1 MNEYD
6 NKARVFSEKP
16 DVDELRNDY
25 NRVRDELGWWLTR
38 SEENRNVRYNLWPD
52 KADDGRKHGPQAWPW
67 DNASDLEVFHTDNL
81 ISSSVAMLKSSLKKS
96 NLIASPVESGDTA
109 NASMVTQFLRWLV
122 FSQMDEMSRESEV
135 LANHVL
141 EKGLG
146 ILGVYWKREI
156 QKNYKTLTMVTL
168 MRDPDL
174 AVPLQEG
181 DVAVIAEIMRGK
193 DPSIVDEDLED
204 KIMQVLDGKAN
215 VKYTVN
221 VITCNRPYLK
231 TYELG
236 KDILIDSN
244 VMDLQSARSIY
255 CLHWFT
261 PEELK
266 GKVHSDGWDQT
277 FVDDAIENYT
287 GDTPTVQQA
296 NSNLFPSRDNNLKQN
311 YEGLVQVVC
320 CYRREVDENGVPI
333 MSMTVFTERGE
344 EELYAIH
351 ETIQTVPA
359 QFPFIAFPR
368 ESISQRLFDSRGW
381 PELLRGNEYGIKTE
395 RDARRDRASL
405 STTPPLEYLVG
416 RQPASIGPG
425 AKIPV
430 RRRGEVGYMEIP
442 PFSPASTEV
451 EESLMKQSYKMTGR
465 ATDEADAVF
474 ANVLTQTMVDNWLTG
489 WRQVLN
495 QIWSL
500 QKSYGDDKIWFRVTN
515 NEKGVE
521 LIMDETGNKYDIDLS
536 WNTLNADEEKQLE
549 KLEKVGTI
557 MSQFDRAG
565 QVDFGEFTRVFV
577 ESIDPNL
584 ATQLITPKE
593 TATQREEEE
602 TSADIA
608 KIVSGQVVNAPPN
621 ANAELRLQVIDNW
634 LQGTEEI
641 PGTDNQEKLEQNEG
655 LQQRLQ
661 VYAGQLQHSIQQ
673 QKNAMT
679 GKLGTPPGN
688 VQATSLQ

>member
-6 NKARVFSEKP
+6 NKARVFSEEP
-16 DVDELRNDY
+16 DIDELRNDY

-38 SEENRNVRYNLWPD
+38 SEDNRNVRYNLWPD
-52 KADDGRKHGPQAWPW
+52 KSDDGRKHGPQAWPW

-81 ISSSVAMLKSSLKKS
+81 ITSSVAMLKSSLKKA

-135 LANHVL
+135 LANHIL

-156 QKNYKTLTMVTL
+156 QKNYKTLTMVSL

-193 DPSIVDEDLED
+193 DSSIVDEDLEE
-204 KIMQVLDGKAN
+204 KIMQVLDGKPN

-266 GKVHSDGWDQT
+266 GKVHSDGWDQK

-311 YEGLVQVVC
+311 YDGLVQVVC

-381 PELLRGNEYGIKTE
+381 PELLRGYEYGIKTE

-442 PFSPASTEV
+442 QYSPASTEV
-451 EESLMKQSYKMTGR
+451 EESLMKQSYKVTGR
-465 ATDEADAVF
+465 PTDEADAIF
-474 ANVLTQTMVDNWLTG
+474 ANVLTQSMVDNWLNG
-489 WRQVLN
+489 WKQVLN

-621 ANAELRLQVIDNW
+621 ANAELRLQVIENW
-634 LQGTEEI
+634 LKGTEEI
-641 PGTDNQEKLEQNEG
+641 PGTDNQENLEKNEG

>member
-1 MNEYD
+1 MSEYD

-16 DVDELRNDY
+16 DINELRDDY

-38 SEENRNVRYNLWPD
+38 AEENKNVRFNLWPN
-52 KADDGRKHGPQAWPW
+52 KSDDGRKHGPEAWPW
-67 DNASDLEVFHTDNL
+67 DNASDLEVLHTDNL
-81 ISSSVAMLKSSLKKS
+81 INSSVSMLTSALKKS
-96 NLIASPVESGDTA
+96 NLIASPVEYADTA
-109 NASMVTQFLRWLV
+109 NASMVTNFLRWLV
-122 FSQMDEMSRESEV
+122 FSQMDELSTEAEV
-135 LANHVL
+135 LANNIL

-156 QKNYKTLTMVTL
+156 QKNYKSLNLVTL

-174 AVPLQEG
+174 AGPLQSG
-181 DVAVIAEIMRGK
+181 DVAVIGELMRAK

-221 VITCNRPYLK
+221 VVICNRPYLK

-266 GKVHSDGWDQT
+266 GKVHSDGWDQK

-296 NSNLFPSRDNNLKQN
+296 NSNLFPNRDNSLKQN
-311 YEGLVQVVC
+311 YEGLVQVVS
-320 CYRREVDENGVPI
+320 CYRREVDENGVPL

-368 ESISQRLFDSRGW
+368 ESITQRLFDSRGW
-381 PELLRGNEYGIKTE
+381 PELLRGYEYGIKTE
-395 RDARRDRASL
+395 RDARRDQASL
-405 STTPPLEYLVG
+405 STVPPVEYLVG
-416 RQPASIGPG
+416 RQPSSIGPG

-442 PFSPASTEV
+442 RYSPASTEV
-451 EESLMKQSYKMTGR
+451 EQSLLKQSYKMTGR
-465 ATDEADAVF
+465 PTDEADGVF
-474 ANVLTQTMVDNWLTG
+474 ANVLTQAMVDKWLTG
-489 WRQVLN
+489 WKQVLN

-515 NEKGVE
+515 NEKGAE
-521 LIMDETGNKYDIDLS
+521 LIMDETGNKYDIELS

-557 MSQFDRAG
+557 MSQFDRNG

-584 ATQLITPKE
+584 ATQLIAPKE
-593 TATQREEEE
+593 TATQMEEEE

-621 ANAELRLQVIDNW
+621 ANAQLRLQVIQNW

-641 PGTDNQEKLEQNEG
+641 PGTDNQKKMEEDEG
-655 LQQRLQ
+655 LRNRLQ
-661 VYAGQLQHSIQQ
+661 LYAGQLQHSIQQ
-673 QKNAMT
+673 QENAIT

-688 VQATSLQ
+688 MQPTSLR

>member
-1 MNEYD
+1 MSEYD

-16 DVDELRNDY
+16 DINELRDDY

-38 SEENRNVRYNLWPD
+38 AEENKNVRFNLWPN
-52 KADDGRKHGPQAWPW
+52 KSDDGRKHGPEAWPW
-67 DNASDLEVFHTDNL
+67 DNASDLEVLHTDNL
-81 ISSSVAMLKSSLKKS
+81 INSSVSMLTSALKKS
-96 NLIASPVESGDTA
+96 NLIASPVEYADTA
-109 NASMVTQFLRWLV
+109 NASMVTNFLRWLV
-122 FSQMDEMSRESEV
+122 FSQMDELSTEAEV
-135 LANHVL
+135 LANNIL

-156 QKNYKTLTMVTL
+156 QKNYKSLNLVTL

-174 AVPLQEG
+174 AGPLQSG
-181 DVAVIAEIMRGK
+181 DVAVIGELMRAK

-221 VITCNRPYLK
+221 VVICNRPYLK

-266 GKVHSDGWDQT
+266 GKVHSDGWDQK

-296 NSNLFPSRDNNLKQN
+296 NSNLFPNRDNSLKQN
-311 YEGLVQVVC
+311 YEGLVQVVS
-320 CYRREVDENGVPI
+320 CYRREVDENGVPL

-368 ESISQRLFDSRGW
+368 ESITQRLFDSRGW
-381 PELLRGNEYGIKTE
+381 PELLRGYEYGIKTE
-395 RDARRDRASL
+395 RDARRDQASL
-405 STTPPLEYLVG
+405 STVPPVEYLVG
-416 RQPASIGPG
+416 RQPSSIGPG

-442 PFSPASTEV
+442 RYSPASTEV
-451 EESLMKQSYKMTGR
+451 EQSLLAQSYKMTGR
-465 ATDEADAVF
+465 PTDEADAVF
-474 ANVLTQTMVDNWLTG
+474 ANVLTQAMVDKWLTG
-489 WRQVLN
+489 WKQVLN

-515 NEKGVE
+515 NEKGAE
-521 LIMDETGNKYDIDLS
+521 LIMDETGNKYDIELS

-557 MSQFDRAG
+557 MSQFDRNG

-584 ATQLITPKE
+584 ATQLIAPKE
-593 TATQREEEE
+593 TATQMEEEE

-621 ANAELRLQVIDNW
+621 ANAQLRLQVIQNW

-641 PGTDNQEKLEQNEG
+641 PGTDNQKKMEEDEG
-655 LQQRLQ
+655 LRNRLQ
-661 VYAGQLQHSIQQ
+661 LYAGQLQHSIQQ
-673 QKNAMT
+673 QENAIT

-688 VQATSLQ
+688 MQPTSLR

>member
-52 KADDGRKHGPQAWPW
+52 KSDDGRKHGPQAWPW

-81 ISSSVAMLKSSLKKS
+81 ISSSVAMLKSSLKKA

-122 FSQMDEMSRESEV
+122 FSQMDEMGRESEV

-416 RQPASIGPG
+416 RAPASIGPG

-430 RRRGEVGYMEIP
+430 RRRGEIGYMEIP
-442 PFSPASTEV
+442 QYSPASNEV
-451 EESLMKQSYKMTGR
+451 EDSLIRQSYKMTGR

-474 ANVLTQTMVDNWLTG
+474 ANVLTQTMVDNWLNG
-489 WRQVLN
+489 WKQVLN

-521 LIMDETGNKYDIDLS
+521 LIMDETGTKYDIDLS
-536 WNTLNADEEKQLE
+536 WNTLNADEEKQLQ

>member
-6 NKARVFSEKP
+6 NKARVFSDKP
-16 DVDELRNDY
+16 DVDELRHDY
-25 NRVRDELGWWLTR
+25 NRVRNELGWWLTR
-38 SEENRNVRYNLWPD
+38 SEENRDVRYNLWPN
-52 KADDGRKHGPQAWPW
+52 KSDDGRKHGPEAWPW

-81 ISSSVAMLKSSLKKS
+81 ITSSVAMLKSALKKA
-96 NLIASPVESGDTA
+96 NLIASPVEASDTA
-109 NASMVTQFLRWLV
+109 NASLVTQFLRWLV
-122 FSQMDEMSRESEV
+122 FSQMDELNRESEV
-135 LANHVL
+135 LANHIL

-174 AVPLQEG
+174 ATALQEA

-193 DPSIVDEDLED
+193 DPSIVDEDLEE
-204 KIMQVLDGKAN
+204 KIMEVLDGKAN

-266 GKVHSDGWDQT
+266 GKVHSDGWDQK

-395 RDARRDRASL
+395 RDARRDQASL
-405 STTPPLEYLVG
+405 STVPPLEYMVG
-416 RQPASIGPG
+416 RAPASIGPG

-430 RRRGEVGYMEIP
+430 RRRGEIGYMEIP
-442 PFSPASTEV
+442 RYSPASTEV
-451 EESLMKQSYKMTGR
+451 EQSLILQSYKMTGR
-465 ATDEADAVF
+465 PTDEADAVF
-474 ANVLTQTMVDNWLTG
+474 ANVQTQAMVDNWLTG
-489 WRQVLN
+489 WKQVLN
-495 QIWSL
+495 QIWTL
-500 QKSYGDDKIWFRVTN
+500 QKSYGDDKVWFRVTN

-521 LIMDETGNKYDIDLS
+521 LLMDDTGNKYDIDLS
-536 WNTLNADEEKQLE
+536 WNTLNADEEKQLQ

-557 MSQFDRAG
+557 MSQFDRSG

-621 ANAELRLQVIDNW
+621 ANAELRLQVIENW
-634 LQGTEEI
+634 LKGTEEI
-641 PGTDNQEKLEQNEG
+641 PGNDNQEKLEKNEG

-661 VYAGQLQHSIQQ
+661 LYAGQLQHSIQQ

-688 VQATSLQ
+688 VQATSLR

>member
-6 NKARVFSEKP
+6 NKARVFSETP

-25 NRVRDELGWWLTR
+25 NRVRNELDWWLTR

-52 KADDGRKHGPQAWPW
+52 KSNDGRKHGPQAWPW

-122 FSQMDEMSRESEV
+122 FSQMGELTREAEV

-174 AVPLQEG
+174 AILVESG
-181 DVAVIAEIMRGK
+181 DIAVIAELMRNK
-193 DPSIVDEDLED
+193 DPSIVDDDLEE

-221 VITCNRPYLK
+221 VVTCNRPYVK

-236 KDILIDSN
+236 RDILIDSN

-287 GDTPTVQQA
+287 GDSPSIQQS
-296 NSNLFPSRDNNLKQN
+296 NSNISHRDNNNQQN
-311 YEGLVQVVC
+311 YEGLVQIVC
-320 CYRREVDENGVPI
+320 CYRREVDENGVPL

-405 STTPPLEYLVG
+405 STTPPLEYIVG
-416 RQPASIGPG
+416 RAPASIGPG

-430 RRRGEVGYMEIP
+430 RRRGEVGYMEVP
-442 PFSPASTEV
+442 TYSPASSEV
-451 EESLMKQSYKMTGR
+451 EESLMRQSYKMTGR

-489 WRQVLN
+489 WKEVLN
-495 QIWSL
+495 QIWGL
-500 QKSYGDDKIWFRVTN
+500 QKTYGDDKIWFRVTN

-557 MSQFDRAG
+557 MSQFDRSG
-565 QVDFGEFTRVFV
+565 QVDFGEFTRIFV

-621 ANAELRLQVIDNW
+621 SNAELRLQVIQNW

-641 PGTDNQEKLEQNEG
+641 PGTDNQEKLEKDEG

-673 QKNAMT
+673 QKNGMT

-688 VQATSLQ
+688 VQATSLR